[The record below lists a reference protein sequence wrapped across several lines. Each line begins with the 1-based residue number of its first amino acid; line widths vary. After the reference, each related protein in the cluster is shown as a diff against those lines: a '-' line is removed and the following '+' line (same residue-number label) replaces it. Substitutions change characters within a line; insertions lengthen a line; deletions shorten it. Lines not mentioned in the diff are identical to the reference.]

1 MKKNMG
7 TLDRAARITAAVV
20 IAILY
25 FTGQIGGTLAVVL
38 GIIAAIFLLT
48 SLTGRCPAY
57 IPFGISTLKRSN

>member
-7 TLDRAARITAAVV
+7 TFDRTARITAAVV

-25 FTGQIGGTLAVVL
+25 FTDQIGGTLAIVL
-38 GIIAAIFLLT
+38 GVIAVIFLLT

-57 IPFGISTLKRSN
+57 IPFGFSTMKHSS